1 MEQFKFLVFC
11 AFKFCRK
18 VLEIA
23 ADFVFSRASTAS
35 SSLSRVL
42 KIPIC
47 SSCFS
52 TQLDLGTSGAFASST
67 ESSGGITSSAII
79 SKLASHLEEKIHNNL
94 KQPHNTHKI
103 CTYKN

>member
-1 MEQFKFLVFC
+1 MEQFNFLVFC

-18 VLEIA
+18 VLEIE

-35 SSLSRVL
+35 SSLSRVW

-52 TQLDLGTSGAFASST
+52 TQSESGSSGEKTSST
-67 ESSGGITSSAII
+67 ESRGGLTSSATI
-79 SKLASHLEEKIHNNL
+79 SKLASHLEER
-94 KQPHNTHKI
+94 
-103 CTYKN
+103 